1 LPAIVQYQTK
11 KLDFLLERISSID
24 NALNRPTI
32 SKRDGVIRS
41 AHAPATNNL
50 TSIQY
55 YHTHPSNPPLLL
67 LEGSTSP
74 SLYLKIVELSLDEI
88 ETHQAGPD
96 INSDYRAVEPFIS
109 FTVLLD
115 KIIHDGYNKKGDRND
130 IDGSDTND
138 PYLQRLQPS
147 PARRTLNE
155 SLLSPLENIQ
165 VSEAERL
172 VIVFDDIVGLMFP
185 LLDTTH
191 LIQTIRKVYQGS
203 SGKHNLGEPWVQ
215 EGITVLSVDKMDIS
229 ILKMVLAVA
238 LVAEGS
244 KENEMSLKLYKSV
257 QDEVEMKLWSSE
269 TDVKGLILLSLVVR
283 AQFRLQCHVLL
294 AYHSNDHLLVFVPYN
309 ERQMASRLACSG

>member
-1 LPAIVQYQTK
+1 M
-11 KLDFLLERISSID
+11 
-24 NALNRPTI
+24 
-32 SKRDGVIRS
+32 
-41 AHAPATNNL
+41 
-50 TSIQY
+50 
-55 YHTHPSNPPLLL
+55 
-67 LEGSTSP
+67 
-74 SLYLKIVELSLDEI
+74 
-88 ETHQAGPD
+88 
-96 INSDYRAVEPFIS
+96 
-109 FTVLLD
+109 
-115 KIIHDGYNKKGDRND
+115 
-130 IDGSDTND
+130 
-138 PYLQRLQPS
+138 
-147 PARRTLNE
+147 
-155 SLLSPLENIQ
+155 
-165 VSEAERL
+165 SEAERL

-203 SGKHNLGEPWVQ
+203 SGKHNLLGEPWVQ

-283 AQFRLQCHVLL
+283 ASSDFNVTFYLQ
-294 AYHSNDHLLVFVPYN
+294 YHSNDHLLVFVPYN